1 MKKKFNQFKAEI
13 QKFSEK
19 FSKSD
24 GKKNFNFNNYTLLK

>member
-1 MKKKFNQFKAEI
+1 MKKKFNQFKAGI

-24 GKKNFNFNNYTLLK
+24 GKKTLILITTPY

>member
-1 MKKKFNQFKAEI
+1 MKKKFNQFKAGI

-24 GKKNFNFNNYTLLK
+24 EKNFNFNNYTLLK